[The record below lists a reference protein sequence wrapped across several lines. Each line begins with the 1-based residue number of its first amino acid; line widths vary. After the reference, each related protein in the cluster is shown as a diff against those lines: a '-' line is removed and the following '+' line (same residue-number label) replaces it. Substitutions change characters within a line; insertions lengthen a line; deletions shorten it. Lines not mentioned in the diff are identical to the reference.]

1 MAEVSGVSGSSAPPI
16 RSGAVRPVPTVDENP
31 GGGQGGAAPARS
43 TAESADSQ
51 RPQVIRFEGQ
61 DLDPTAP
68 RGTYLDIV
76 V

>member
-1 MAEVSGVSGSSAPPI
+1 MAEVSGVFGSSSSPI
-16 RSGAVRPVPTVDENP
+16 RTGQVRPAPTVDENP
-31 GGGQGGAAPARS
+31 GGRQGGAVPATS
-43 TAESADSQ
+43 TAETADSQ
-51 RPQVIRFEGQ
+51 RPPVIRFEGQ